1 MGPGP
6 DPPAVAARGQ
16 GRPPRSEHRRSGES
30 LQTGSTASVAMAKAR
45 KDVAGISRR
54 RRRGLREIPVLAIA
68 TAAVL
73 AAGVDAVSVPE
84 APARVDLDV
93 MSGDEVTVA
102 FSAPLSDGG
111 SAVQSYEVCGL
122 LS

>member
-16 GRPPRSEHRRSGES
+16 GLPPRSDHRRSGES
-30 LQTGSTASVAMAKAR
+30 LQTESTASVAMAKAR
-45 KDVAGISRR
+45 KGVVGITRR
-54 RRRGLREIPVLAIA
+54 RRRGLLAIPVLATA
-68 TAAVL
+68 GAAVL
-73 AAGVDAVSVPE
+73 ALGVDAVSVPE

-93 MSGDEVTVA
+93 RSGDEVTVA

-111 SAVQSYEVCGL
+111 SAVQSYEVCRL
-122 LS
+122 L

>member
-16 GRPPRSEHRRSGES
+16 GRPPRSRQRRSEDS
-30 LQTGSTASVAMAKAR
+30 LQTGSTASAAMTKAR
-45 KDVAGISRR
+45 RCVAGIARR
-54 RRRGLREIPVLAIA
+54 RRRGLLAIPILATA

-73 AAGVDAVSVPE
+73 ALGVDAVSVPE

-122 LS
+122 VS